1 MACACNGNNG
11 ASSQAASEPDYE
23 VVYPDGRRETVK
35 GEHAAKVKV
44 TIAGGG
50 TYSRR

>member
-1 MACACNGNNG
+1 MACACNGNKAKAN
-11 ASSQAASEPDYE
+11 APEPDY
-23 VVYPDGRRETVK
+23 VVTYPDGRRETVK

-50 TYSRR
+50 TYSRQ

>member
-1 MACACNGNNG
+1 MACACNG
-11 ASSQAASEPDYE
+11 AKATAAASEPEFE
-23 VVYPDGRRETVK
+23 VRLPDGRVEVVR

>member
-1 MACACNGNNG
+1 MACACNGNK
-11 ASSQAASEPDYE
+11 AQPAAEPDY
-23 VVYPDGRRETVK
+23 VVTYPDGRRETVK

-50 TYSRR
+50 TYSRQ